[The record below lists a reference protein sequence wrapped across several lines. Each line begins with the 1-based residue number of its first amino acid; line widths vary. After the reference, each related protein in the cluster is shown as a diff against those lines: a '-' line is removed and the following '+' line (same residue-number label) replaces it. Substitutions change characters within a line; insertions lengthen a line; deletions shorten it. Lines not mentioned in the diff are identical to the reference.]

1 MYEPQEDS
9 YFLKEVAEKFARGKV
24 LDLCTGTGI
33 VGNALLK
40 LNSVEEVVFAD
51 IDVES
56 IDFCKRTIKHEKA
69 KFVVTDLFSNI
80 SGKFDTITINPP
92 YLPGNYEED
101 KEIYAGK
108 NGYEFILKFLESSV
122 DFLAEDGRIILLI
135 SELSK
140 PKVIKEKIN
149 SLLLEIEHEFSKSLF
164 FEMHYVY
171 VIKKKEV
178 RKELEKKINQFKYYT
193 SGWHSYIYSGIFNN
207 IKVAVKIFKEK
218 SNWEKEINYLIRL
231 QKYEFVVKVLDY
243 GENYIIEEF
252 IDGISFDKICKMFD
266 NKEISEDVFRNYL
279 RKLLEIA
286 YLLDCENV
294 KKEEFTRP
302 YKNVFLVDGRFK
314 LIDFERA
321 KEGIGNVNQFVS
333 FLINRYGDLINNKEE
348 IILLLKNYKKNKDLN
363 LIMSFIEKNIN

>member
-1 MYEPQEDS
+1 M
-9 YFLKEVAEKFARGKV
+9 EVSKNYAKGKV
-24 LDLCTGTGI
+24 LDMCTGTGI
-33 VGNALLK
+33 VGNALLN
-40 LNSVEEVVFAD
+40 LNSVKEVLFVD
-51 IDVES
+51 IDKES
-56 IDFCKRTIKHEKA
+56 IEFCKRTIKSEKA
-69 KFVVTDLFSNI
+69 RFLVSDLFDNI
-80 SGKFDTITINPP
+80 DPQEKFDTITINPP

-101 KEIYAGK
+101 REIYAGK

-122 DFLAEDGRIILLI
+122 DFLEEDGKIILLI

-171 VIKKKEV
+171 VIKKKSI

-302 YKNVFLVDGRFK
+302 YKNVFLVNGKFK

-321 KEGIGNVNQFVS
+321 KEKVGNINQFVS
-333 FLINRYGDLINNKEE
+333 FLINRYGCLVRMKSEE
-348 IILLLKNYKKNKDLN
+348 IKCLLKRYKIERNLN
-363 LIMSFIEKNIN
+363 LIMDII